1 MSTSTPTSMWVSYLL
16 ASSSPWPAPMH
27 PGGRYCIRYTSMHH
41 DYVRRVFENQ
51 DEHAKNAPS
60 ISKKVSKFKETG
72 LNVRDSSPWG
82 VSG

>member
-41 DYVRRVFENQ
+41 AMYGAYLRIKINMERMHTVFKRQ
-51 DEHAKNAPS
+51 FCLS
-60 ISKKVSKFKETG
+60 VCT
-72 LNVRDSSPWG
+72 R
-82 VSG
+82 